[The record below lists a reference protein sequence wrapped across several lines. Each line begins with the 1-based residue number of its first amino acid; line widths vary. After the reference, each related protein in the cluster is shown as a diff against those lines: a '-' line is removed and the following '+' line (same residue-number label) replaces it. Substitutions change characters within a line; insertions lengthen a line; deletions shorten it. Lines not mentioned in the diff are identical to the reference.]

1 LGEFKLNVTGV
12 IVLMKTIKQLST
24 ELGISKEAIYKKLKF
39 QLKEQLANHVRK
51 VDNVTRIDGEGEL
64 LIRQSLHRERREA
77 IETVMETVVED
88 GALFEPPQA
97 HLDEYVMLLREQI
110 RTKDVQIETQSSHI
124 GQLIQQLGLARLLPQ
139 AWRLNEISG
148 GRRDE
153 APIAAARDPG
163 GENANAAKRQGK
175 KAKGKNASG
184 RNGWK
189 SIFGRRRISR

>member
-1 LGEFKLNVTGV
+1 
-12 IVLMKTIKQLST
+12 MKTIKQLST

-39 QLKEQLANHVRK
+39 QLKEQLDGHVRK

-88 GALFEPPQA
+88 GALFEPPQT

-110 RTKDVQIETQSSHI
+110 RTKDVQIETQSGHI
-124 GQLIQQLGLARLLPQ
+124 GQLIQQLGLAHLLPQ
-139 AWRLNEISG
+139 ARRLRNVSDGPEE
-148 GRRDE
+148 E
-153 APIAAARDPG
+153 APIAAAKDPG
-163 GENANAAKRQGK
+163 AEN
-175 KAKGKNASG
+175 GKNAKKTAKNAKGRNAAG

-189 SIFGRRRISR
+189 GIFGRRRILR